1 MASPPTETRGG
12 AFYTPRAI
20 CCSQTSE
27 SRALYVAV
35 LGPTCFGDTV
45 CLAVPEPLPS
55 WEPEIYSAID
65 SNAARRAVAMNEGDR
80 EALRSIILANTI
92 VRSDRCWEWVG
103 QRNEKRGT
111 GILLYFG

>member
-1 MASPPTETRGG
+1 M
-12 AFYTPRAI
+12 
-20 CCSQTSE
+20 
-27 SRALYVAV
+27 ALYVAV